1 MPLLGPGQ
9 PLRHSVPLMVQC
21 RPWPELVHGAGFSGG
36 TVAITSE
43 GESHGVSSRSGQVE
57 QVPAPP
63 SLLQK
68 LSKKGSFHH
77 LLTPRTITKLCAVP
91 NILRS
96 CHIPR
101 PDAGKTTLPATHRT
115 SVVPTAVTQRHL
127 CHIAPLPQPH
137 LSRGSSRSCASCP

>member
-21 RPWPELVHGAGFSGG
+21 RPWPELVHGAGFSDA

-43 GESHGVSSRSGQVE
+43 GESHGVSIRLGQVE

-68 LSKKGSFHH
+68 LSKKCPFHH
-77 LLTPRTITKLCAVP
+77 LLTPHTITMLCAVP
-91 NILRS
+91 NILQS
-96 CHIPR
+96 SHTPR
-101 PDAGKTTLPATHRT
+101 PDAGTTSLSATHRT
-115 SVVPTAVTQRHL
+115 SVVPTAATQRHL
-127 CHIAPLPQPH
+127 CQITPLTQPH
-137 LSRGSSRSCASCP
+137 LSQGSSRSCASCP

>member
-21 RPWPELVHGAGFSGG
+21 RPWPELVHGAGFSDA

-43 GESHGVSSRSGQVE
+43 GESHGVSSTSGQAE

-63 SLLQK
+63 RLLQK
-68 LSKKGSFHH
+68 LSKRWPFHH
-77 LLTPRTITKLCAVP
+77 LLTPRTITKLCAAP
-91 NILRS
+91 NILLS
-96 CHIPR
+96 CHTPR
-101 PDAGKTTLPATHRT
+101 PDAGKTRLSAAPRT
-115 SVVPTAVTQRHL
+115 SVFPTAATQRHR
-127 CHIAPLPQPH
+127 CHIDPLPQPH